1 MRIKITLKRHSFG
14 EPITLSLGV
23 YDSHND
29 IVAREERDIGPY
41 DLDDGEHFNFPR
53 LMLAGIDV
61 KCENVVELIAPAR
74 INHE

>member
-14 EPITLSLGV
+14 EPITLSLSV

-41 DLDDGEHFNFPR
+41 DLDDGEHFNFPH
-53 LMLAGIDV
+53 LKLAGIDV
-61 KCENVVELIAPAR
+61 KYEDIVELVAPAH
-74 INHE
+74 IN